1 MQFWDYSTMYSWGQK
16 NGFKSK
22 TMADFNDTYIPW
34 LDRVCQETRG
44 KSISEVDPFTPALL
58 ETERLWCEARR
69 PYYNVWP
76 GIIPSLTKLKLDI
89 DAGYFALPLPE
100 LLIRLPVKAE
110 HPLRFEYEG
119 KEWALRNILC
129 ANTDLKYSAKPGDPH
144 YIPGFTGKLVKAI
157 SYQIDIGECIEDLP
171 GLPVRQYK
179 HILVEPGRSI
189 EWSFTNIPNHESA
202 AKGVLYPAWFNED
215 VARLICTVCLMASDP
230 EIVEPEVL
238 SSDEERYSKTRD
250 SALVDKAH
258 RRGKVGWNVGKDIEV
273 VPHYRRAC
281 PAALYWTGEGRRFPK
296 VRFRRGSVIH
306 RKRLASVPTGFLGP
320 LELPD

>member
-1 MQFWDYSTMYSWGQK
+1 
-16 NGFKSK
+16 
-22 TMADFNDTYIPW
+22 
-34 LDRVCQETRG
+34 
-44 KSISEVDPFTPALL
+44 
-58 ETERLWCEARR
+58 
-69 PYYNVWP
+69 
-76 GIIPSLTKLKLDI
+76 
-89 DAGYFALPLPE
+89 
-100 LLIRLPVKAE
+100 
-110 HPLRFEYEG
+110 
-119 KEWALRNILC
+119 
-129 ANTDLKYSAKPGDPH
+129 
-144 YIPGFTGKLVKAI
+144 
-157 SYQIDIGECIEDLP
+157 
-171 GLPVRQYK
+171 
-179 HILVEPGRSI
+179 
-189 EWSFTNIPNHESA
+189 
-202 AKGVLYPAWFNED
+202 
-215 VARLICTVCLMASDP
+215 MASDP